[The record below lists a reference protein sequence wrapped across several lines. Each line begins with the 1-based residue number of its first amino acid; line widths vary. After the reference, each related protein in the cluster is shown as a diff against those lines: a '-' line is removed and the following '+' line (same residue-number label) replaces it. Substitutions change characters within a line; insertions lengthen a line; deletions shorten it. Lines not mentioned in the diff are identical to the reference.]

1 MKYTADPQ
9 DYEKEKAAVR
19 KKLVSMRKK
28 KEIGLEE
35 ITLKDFIAIFAMQAL
50 LSDSDWR
57 SDMDF
62 NDTAVAAFSMAD
74 EMMEARNGN

>member
-1 MKYTADPQ
+1 
-9 DYEKEKAAVR
+9 
-19 KKLVSMRKK
+19 MRKK

-62 NDTAVAAFSMAD
+62 NDTAVAASAMAD
-74 EMMEARNGN
+74 EMLKARET

>member
-1 MKYTADPQ
+1 
-9 DYEKEKAAVR
+9 
-19 KKLVSMRKK
+19 MRKK

-62 NDTAVAAFSMAD
+62 NDTALAASAMAD
-74 EMMEARNGN
+74 EMLKAREA

>member
-1 MKYTADPQ
+1 
-9 DYEKEKAAVR
+9 
-19 KKLVSMRKK
+19 MRKK

-35 ITLKDFIAIFAMQAL
+35 MTLKDFIAIFAMQAL

-62 NDTAVAAFSMAD
+62 NDTAVAAFTMAD
-74 EMMEARNGN
+74 EMLKAREA

>member
-1 MKYTADPQ
+1 
-9 DYEKEKAAVR
+9 
-19 KKLVSMRKK
+19 MRKK
-28 KEIGLEE
+28 KEIGIEE

-62 NDTAVAAFSMAD
+62 NDTAVAASAMAD
-74 EMMEARNGN
+74 EMLKAREA

>member
-1 MKYTADPQ
+1 
-9 DYEKEKAAVR
+9 
-19 KKLVSMRKK
+19 MRKK
-28 KEIGLEE
+28 KAIGLEE

-57 SDMDF
+57 ADMDF
-62 NDTAVAAFSMAD
+62 NDTAVAAFSMAN

>member
-1 MKYTADPQ
+1 
-9 DYEKEKAAVR
+9 
-19 KKLVSMRKK
+19 MRKK

-35 ITLKDFIAIFAMQAL
+35 MTLKDFIAIFAMQAL

-62 NDTAVAAFSMAD
+62 NDTAFAAFTMAD

>member
-1 MKYTADPQ
+1 MK
-9 DYEKEKAAVR
+9 
-19 KKLVSMRKK
+19 KK

-35 ITLKDFIAIFAMQAL
+35 MTLKDFIAIFAMQAL

-62 NDTAVAAFSMAD
+62 NDTAVAASAMAD
-74 EMMEARNGN
+74 AMLEARNGN

>member
-1 MKYTADPQ
+1 
-9 DYEKEKAAVR
+9 
-19 KKLVSMRKK
+19 MRKK

-35 ITLKDFIAIFAMQAL
+35 MTLKDFIAIFAMQAL

-62 NDTAVAAFSMAD
+62 NDTAFAAFTMAN
-74 EMMEARNGN
+74 EMMEVRNGS

>member
-1 MKYTADPQ
+1 
-9 DYEKEKAAVR
+9 
-19 KKLVSMRKK
+19 MRKK

-62 NDTAVAAFSMAD
+62 NDTAVAASAMAD
-74 EMMEARNGN
+74 EMMEVRNGS

>member
-1 MKYTADPQ
+1 LDCQGHQSQGRPHRQGKG
-9 DYEKEKAAVR
+9 K
-19 KKLVSMRKK
+19 SMRKK

-62 NDTAVAAFSMAD
+62 NDTALAAFSMAN

>member
-1 MKYTADPQ
+1 
-9 DYEKEKAAVR
+9 
-19 KKLVSMRKK
+19 MRKK

-35 ITLKDFIAIFAMQAL
+35 MTLKDFIAIFAMQAL

-62 NDTAVAAFSMAD
+62 NDTALAASAMAD
-74 EMMEARNGN
+74 EMLKAREA